1 MNDLSSVTAE
11 TLEQMQPAM
20 RESLARATTTGFT
33 TALGAQGF
41 ELEAPAKF
49 LVPVLSPFRNRIAR
63 RMAQIGSLN
72 ANWKA
77 ITGINV
83 GNANPFV
90 AFGVAGTVVQTTL
103 SVYQAAYVPLALGD
117 TVQMDAQVLAKGF
130 DDLRARS
137 GTNLLFALMIA
148 EDRMLLGG
156 ESFALQT
163 PGTPTVAT
171 ATTGGT
177 IALSTAVNFVVAAR
191 NIEGYYLNLSLA
203 NGTGAGA
210 VAGGGTVT
218 SANGTVTTGGGTSTN
233 TATASVA
240 SVAGAV
246 AYDWYAGATNAAY
259 YFIGTTT
266 TNVSPILTALPGAD
280 ATNPSVAAPQV
291 SPARSGGGLNV
302 RTAFVDTSADAN
314 AFNGLLASMAGDVN
328 AAGAYVPRGTGTS
341 SGASFTS
348 LDNAVLTG
356 IGGTIVQID
365 AALIALFN
373 NFRISPTRMLMNAQQ
388 HLDASNKM
396 VATGAYNT
404 FLQGVDLENRQVMA
418 GGIFMTKYIN
428 KAANG
433 MPIIMETQ
441 PNLPPGTIIL
451 ITEVLPYPNNEVNSV
466 FEVETQMEYTQIE
479 YAMSRTTGNLG
490 GPRYDLEVRAIEV
503 FKNYFPAGCA
513 AISNIAAG

>member
-1 MNDLSSVTAE
+1 MNDLSAVTAE

-49 LVPVLSPFRNRIAR
+49 LVPVLSPFRNRISR
-63 RMAQIGSLN
+63 RMSQIGSLN

-156 ESFALQT
+156 QSFTLQT
-163 PGTPTVAT
+163 PGTPVVAF

-177 IALSTAVNFVVAAR
+177 IANATAVHAVVAAR
-191 NIEGYYLNLSLA
+191 NIEGYYLNLSNA
-203 NGTGAGA
+203 AGTALGTA
-210 VAGGGTVT
+210 AGGGTVT
-218 SANGTVTTGGGTSTN
+218 SVNGTATTGGGTTN

-240 SVAGAV
+240 AVAGAV
-246 AYDWYAGATNAAY
+246 AYDWYYGASNTAY
-259 YFIGTTT
+259 FFVGTTT
-266 TNVSPILTALPGAD
+266 TNVGPTITALPGAD
-280 ATNPSVAAPQV
+280 AANPTAALPQV
-291 SPARSGGGLNV
+291 APARTGAGANV
-302 RTAFVDTSADAN
+302 RTAFVDSSADVN

-328 AAGAYVPRGTGTS
+328 AAGAYVTRATGTS
-341 SGASFTS
+341 SGAAFTS

-356 IGGTIVQID
+356 SGGTISQID
-365 AALIALFN
+365 AVLITLFN

-396 VATGAYNT
+396 VSTGAYNT
-404 FLQGVDLENRQVMA
+404 FLQGIDLDNRQVMA

-479 YAMSRTTGNLG
+479 YAMSRAAGALG